1 MKIHMLEE
9 RKETYSYTGEMG
21 QTMRESQ
28 SSEFPYTSDVAVSSL
43 S

>member
-1 MKIHMLEE
+1 MLEE
-9 RKETYSYTGEMG
+9 SKETYSYTGEMG

-28 SSEFPYTSDVAVSSL
+28 SSEFPYTSEVAVSSL